1 MLSELKN
8 IVPIEGQD
16 WQSIL
21 SGRVLSLYTLTFK
34 KMFKELLNHITSNL
48 DGNISLVS
56 LSKVSGYS
64 PFFLHRKFKE
74 ESGETIGSFLQ
85 RQRIETAAYLL
96 AITRLPISE
105 IKYLV
110 GYSTDSSFSKAFKK
124 VLHTS
129 PRSYRANNQFKKTL
143 SSISVNE
150 YLSLNYEK
158 VVLPDQNAI
167 VFPIVG
173 DYFSKEIYSVWKD
186 VTTYIKINGFNEKDF
201 EYYGVLHV
209 CQNITP
215 GIASRYDAVIIPK
228 PGLEL
233 SVSKYFRSKIPGGR
247 YIRYKLSCKT
257 VQLQKVSLTI
267 GRHLEDNG
275 IKHGSGASY
284 FKFDKLPDYKNP
296 DNLFIDWFIPL
307 EG

>member
-1 MLSELKN
+1 MELYLQT
-8 IVPIEGQD
+8 E
-16 WQSIL
+16 
-21 SGRVLSLYTLTFK
+21 TLK
-34 KMFKELLNHITSNL
+34 KMFKELLNHINNNL
-48 DGNISLVS
+48 DSTISLDS
-56 LSKVSGYS
+56 LSKVAGYS
-64 PFFLHRKFKE
+64 PYYLHRKFKE

-110 GYSTDSSFSKAFKK
+110 GYSTDSSFSKAFRK

-129 PRSYRANNQFKKTL
+129 PSLYRSNNQFKKTL
-143 SSISVNE
+143 RAISVNE
-150 YLSLNYEK
+150 YLSLNYQK
-158 VVLPDQNAI
+158 VILPEQSAI
-167 VFPIVG
+167 VFPSVG

-186 VTTYIKINGFNEKDF
+186 VGTYLKLNGFDEKDF

-215 GIASRYDAVIIPK
+215 GTASRYDAVIIPK

-233 SVSKYFRSKIPGGR
+233 STSKYFKSQIPGGR
-247 YIRYKLSCKT
+247 YIRYRLSCKT
-257 VQLQKVSLTI
+257 GELQKLSLII
-267 GRHLEDNG
+267 GKHLEDEG
-275 IKHGSGASY
+275 FKHGTGASY

-296 DNLFIDWFIPL
+296 DNLLISWFIPL
-307 EG
+307 ES